1 MKLIIENF
9 RRYIT
14 EAITEADTYP
24 FKLRQLSF
32 EELETF
38 IKLLRIMSGSSP
50 EQAFTLAEQF
60 GLENELIEAV
70 YAGETGLNWKFAAM
84 LEKYAK
90 DEELKED
97 AIEMRDYLVQQHRT
111 ENSVV
116 FAPHNMKDPKL
127 MEKIWDAG
135 VALKDAGSW
144 GRPNP
149 EMALKG
155 IIGNPNTSEDLMKK
169 ILRQVNEWVLI
180 GDEYRIV
187 STLAWELGMGL
198 HQHPNISNKPDR
210 EVFHSPGYSDRGEK
224 FTIDDEWA
232 KWAGVKNETPT

>member
-1 MKLIIENF
+1 MK
-9 RRYIT
+9 IT
-14 EAITEADTYP
+14 IRKKRAINEADSYP

-38 IKLLRIMSGSSP
+38 IKLVRILSGGGV
-50 EQAFTLAEQF
+50 EQAFMLAEQF
-60 GLENELIEAV
+60 GLEKELIEV
-70 YAGETGLNWKFAAM
+70 VFAGEPGLNWRYAAM

-97 AIEMRDYLVQQHRT
+97 AIEMRDYLVQQQHTR
-111 ENSVV
+111 ESVV
-116 FAPHNMKDPKL
+116 FAIENMKDPKL
-127 MEKIWDAG
+127 MEKIWDTGA
-135 VALKDAGSW
+135 ALKEAGSW

-149 EMALKG
+149 ERTLRG
-155 IIGNPNTSEDLMKK
+155 IIENPNTSEDLMKK
-169 ILRQVNEWVLI
+169 ILRQVNEWLLI
-180 GDEYRIV
+180 GDEHHIVTRI
-187 STLAWELGMGL
+187 AWDLGMGL

>member
-38 IKLLRIMSGSSP
+38 IKLVRILSGGGV
-50 EQAFTLAEQF
+50 EQAFMLAEQF
-60 GLENELIEAV
+60 GLEKELIEV
-70 YAGETGLNWKFAAM
+70 VFAGEPGLNWRYAAM

-90 DEELKED
+90 DEELEED
-97 AIEMRDYLVQQHRT
+97 AIEMRDYLVQQQHTR
-111 ENSVV
+111 ESVV
-116 FAPHNMKDPKL
+116 FAIENMKDPKL
-127 MEKIWDAG
+127 MEKIWDTGA
-135 VALKDAGSW
+135 ALKEAGSW

-149 EMALKG
+149 ERTLRG
-155 IIGNPNTSEDLMKK
+155 IIENPNTSEDLMKK
-169 ILRQVNEWVLI
+169 ILRQVNEWLLI
-180 GDEYRIV
+180 GDEHHIVTRI
-187 STLAWELGMGL
+187 AWDLGMGL

-210 EVFHSPGYSDRGEK
+210 EVFHSPGYGDRGEK